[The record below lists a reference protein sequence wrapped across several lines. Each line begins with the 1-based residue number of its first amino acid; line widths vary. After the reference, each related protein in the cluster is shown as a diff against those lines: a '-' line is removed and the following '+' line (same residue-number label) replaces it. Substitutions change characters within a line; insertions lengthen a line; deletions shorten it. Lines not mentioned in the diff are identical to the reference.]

1 MGPVMALLYGLV
13 CYAVFSGTFLYA
25 IWFVWTL
32 DQPRPGTPLARALLI
47 NTGLLLLFALQH
59 SGMARQGFKQVWTKI
74 VPPPI
79 ERSTYV
85 LAASLALLLLVVM
98 WQPIP
103 SVIWEV
109 QATAGRMILHGLF
122 WAGWLLVFAST
133 FLLGHFDLFGV
144 KQVWTYWRGQPYK
157 PPAFEVPGPYKLV
170 RHPLYLGFIV
180 AFWSAPRMTL
190 GHLYFAAV
198 TTAWILVAIQLE
210 ERDLVTIHGEQYK
223 VYRSGV
229 SMLVPW
235 PGKKSKS

>member
-1 MGPVMALLYGLV
+1 MGRMLALLYGLA
-13 CYAVFSGTFLYA
+13 CYVVFFATFLYA
-25 IWFVWTL
+25 IWFVWTM
-32 DQPRPGTPLARALLI
+32 DQLLPQAGAGRALLI
-47 NTGLLLLFALQH
+47 DTGLLLLFALQH
-59 SGMARQGFKQVWTKI
+59 SVMARQGFKRVWARI
-74 VPPPI
+74 VPQPI

-85 LAASLALLLLVVM
+85 LSASLALLLVIVF

-109 QATAGRMILHGLF
+109 EATAGRLILQGLF

-133 FLLGHFDLFGV
+133 FLLGHSDLFGL
-144 KQVWTYWRGQPYK
+144 KQAWTCWRGLPYK
-157 PPAFEVPGPYKLV
+157 PPAFAMPGPYKLV

-180 AFWSAPRMTL
+180 AFWSAPRMTV

-210 ERDLVTIHGEQYK
+210 ERDLITFHGEPYK
-223 VYRSGV
+223 LYRSGV

-235 PGKKSKS
+235 PSKKGKF

>member
-1 MGPVMALLYGLV
+1 MARILASLYGV
-13 CYAVFSGTFLYA
+13 ACYVVFLGTFLYA

-32 DQPRPGTPLARALLI
+32 DQPKPEAPLGRALLF
-47 NTGLLLLFALQH
+47 NTGLLLLFAVQH
-59 SGMARQGFKQVWTKI
+59 TGMARQGFKRVWTRI

-85 LAASLALLLLVVM
+85 LAASAALLVVIFF

-109 QATAGRMILHGLF
+109 EATAGRMVLHSLF
-122 WAGWLLVFAST
+122 WAGWLLVLAST
-133 FLLGHFDLFGV
+133 FLLGHFDLFGL
-144 KQVWTYWRGQPYK
+144 KQVWKYWRRQPYE
-157 PPAFEVPGPYKLV
+157 PPAFKVPGPYKLV

-180 AFWSAPRMTL
+180 AFWSTPRMTL

-210 ERDLVTIHGEQYK
+210 ERDLVTFHGEQYK
-223 VYRSGV
+223 LYRSGV

-235 PGKKSKS
+235 PRKKHKS